1 MKLKNLRRLADIVV
15 DLDER
20 KNIADSNIV
29 NMTDRAIKLIA
40 NMKLSGMDV
49 GALQETFTSMQLMCG
64 NKVVFAELIDMAHEE
79 ITRLL
84 GCDAWRVYGCD
95 EGAWFYQADETYQ
108 KVAA

>member
-40 NMKLSGMDV
+40 NMKLSGRPAYLRPV
-49 GALQETFTSMQLMCG
+49 
-64 NKVVFAELIDMAHEE
+64 
-79 ITRLL
+79 
-84 GCDAWRVYGCD
+84 
-95 EGAWFYQADETYQ
+95 
-108 KVAA
+108 